1 MVNTPVSDKDTYTDL
16 TVEKIWKDGENTV
29 SNTADSITFR
39 LERYEISTDYVPVQ
53 FTNNAYNLSGSEAAS
68 GIWYVP
74 KNSTFELKFESFLVV
89 GFGTVYYSV
98 NGTDGSIPSNGNV
111 TLTITEPTKID
122 VGGWGTVSK
131 AQPASGTVSYDSAAA
146 LVAAMKNGNAT
157 KNGEF
162 DYTYTYSG
170 DTLTAADGAPTA
182 TTETSSWVANLNNL
196 DEYIASSGKI
206 YTYKITEVKINDDPV
221 VLNQTDDYAVT
232 VTETSTE
239 TGTKTTITNSKKEH
253 TQLEVE
259 KKWLSADGSEMVT
272 KPNNIVSFRLTQH
285 IIDGSNSELA
295 SRPYVT
301 DSNNGIYELKSDNS
315 WKQTFDALPKTG
327 TYTYTPEGEEN
338 AITVAVTYKYS
349 VEETS
354 VKKIGPGTDVLSEYN
369 VSYQFTVKNES
380 DPAEASS
387 TYLIGEDGKL
397 TINNT
402 TIYSVALPSTGG
414 PGTRLYTILG
424 SILILGAGVLLWR
437 RRRLI

>member
-1 MVNTPVSDKDTYTDL
+1 
-16 TVEKIWKDGENTV
+16 
-29 SNTADSITFR
+29 
-39 LERYEISTDYVPVQ
+39 
-53 FTNNAYNLSGSEAAS
+53 
-68 GIWYVP
+68 
-74 KNSTFELKFESFLVV
+74 
-89 GFGTVYYSV
+89 
-98 NGTDGSIPSNGNV
+98 
-111 TLTITEPTKID
+111 
-122 VGGWGTVSK
+122 
-131 AQPASGTVSYDSAAA
+131 
-146 LVAAMKNGNAT
+146 
-157 KNGEF
+157 
-162 DYTYTYSG
+162 
-170 DTLTAADGAPTA
+170 
-182 TTETSSWVANLNNL
+182 
-196 DEYIASSGKI
+196 
-206 YTYKITEVKINDDPV
+206 
-221 VLNQTDDYAVT
+221 
-232 VTETSTE
+232 
-239 TGTKTTITNSKKEH
+239 
-253 TQLEVE
+253 
-259 KKWLSADGSEMVT
+259 MVT

-402 TIYSVALPSTGG
+402 TIYSVALPYTGG
-414 PGTRLYTILG
+414 PGTRLFTILG
-424 SILILGAGVLLWR
+424 SILILGAGALLWR
-437 RRRLI
+437 RRRFI